1 MDGSM
6 LCKFDEKECSSDN
19 PTYVERNLVHVATH
33 IEIEIEKET
42 KYDENFMSK
51 DELITVKK

>member
-19 PTYVERNLVHVATH
+19 PTYVERNLVDVATH
-33 IEIEIEKET
+33 IEIEIEKQP
-42 KYDENFMSK
+42 KYDEKSMSK
-51 DELITVKK
+51 DELIRVKK